1 MTSQLNVDTIV
12 DKAGSGGSNVK
23 MANTSTYVAEGGG
36 ATQNT
41 VQGLAKVWLSWLYA
55 SNTFADS
62 FNVSSGTDDATGQYT
77 YTFTNAMDNAN
88 YPGHIT
94 LDNNLNQHWLNPRTT
109 TSVRGRMYTG
119 SAYSDQNNFVS
130 INGDLA

>member
-1 MTSQLNVDTIV
+1 MAGKIVADQLEHSTAGSVDTQFV
-12 DKAGSGGSNVK
+12 VSGS
-23 MANTSTYVAEGGG
+23 T
-36 ATQNT
+36 
-41 VQGLAKVWLSWLYA
+41 KVWLSWLYS
-55 SNTFADS
+55 SNTFEDS

-77 YTFTNAMDNAN
+77 YTYTNAMNNAN

>member
-1 MTSQLNVDTIV
+1 MASILKVDDLRGNTAAGNITITSE
-12 DKAGSGGSNVK
+12 GGS
-23 MANTSTYVAEGGG
+23 
-36 ATQNT
+36 ATMQLQ
-41 VQGLAKVWLSWLYA
+41 QGLAKVFVSWLYA

-109 TSVRGRMYTG
+109 ISVRGRMYTG